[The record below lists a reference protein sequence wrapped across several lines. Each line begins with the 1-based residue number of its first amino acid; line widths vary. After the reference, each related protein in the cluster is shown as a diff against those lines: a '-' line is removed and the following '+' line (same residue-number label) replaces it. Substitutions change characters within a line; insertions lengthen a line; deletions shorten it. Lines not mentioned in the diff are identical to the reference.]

1 MTSSRPFECSITVR
15 YAECDAMAIAHHA
28 SYLPWFEIG
37 RTELLAACCYR
48 YRDLEAAGFFLPVAG
63 LEVAYRRPVR
73 YDDRLRLVT
82 RLRAL
87 SPVRAEFSYELFGA
101 DGLPAT
107 TALTRHAVTGR
118 DGRITRL
125 PAAPL
130 AALQALLTD

>member
-1 MTSSRPFECSITVR
+1 MTSSRPFETFITVR

-28 SYLPWFEIG
+28 NYLPWFEVG
-37 RTELLAACCYR
+37 RTELLAACGHR
-48 YRDLEAAGFFLPVAG
+48 YRDLEREGFFLPLAG

-82 RLRAL
+82 RLGAL
-87 SPVRAEFSYELFGA
+87 SAVRAEFSYELYGA
-101 DGLPAT
+101 DGALAT

-130 AALQALLTD
+130 ASLQALLAG